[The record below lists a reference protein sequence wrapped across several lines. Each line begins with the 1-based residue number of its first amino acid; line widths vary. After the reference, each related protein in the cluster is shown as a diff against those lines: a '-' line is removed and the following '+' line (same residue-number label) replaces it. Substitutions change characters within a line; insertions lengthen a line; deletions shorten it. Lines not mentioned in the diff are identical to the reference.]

1 MFGYPVTMAGHPRR
15 TAFLGTLM
23 MLVAFISALWV
34 HELPTTALRV
44 IAYVLLF
51 VVAALGFVMSFR
63 DYS

>member
-1 MFGYPVTMAGHPRR
+1 
-15 TAFLGTLM
+15 M

-34 HELPTTALRV
+34 HDLPTTALRV

-51 VVAALGFVMSFR
+51 LLAAVGFVMSFR

>member
-1 MFGYPVTMAGHPRR
+1 MARHPRR

-34 HELPTTALRV
+34 HELPGTALQV

-51 VVAALGFVMSFR
+51 LIAAVGFVMSFW

>member
-1 MFGYPVTMAGHPRR
+1 MAGHPRR

-23 MLVAFISALWV
+23 MLAAFVTGLWV

-51 VVAALGFVMSFR
+51 LFAALGFVLSFR

>member
-1 MFGYPVTMAGHPRR
+1 MAGHPRR

-34 HELPTTALRV
+34 HELPATALQV

-51 VVAALGFVMSFR
+51 LLAAVGFVMSFR

>member
-1 MFGYPVTMAGHPRR
+1 
-15 TAFLGTLM
+15 M
-23 MLVAFISALWV
+23 MLVAFVSALLV

-51 VVAALGFVMSFR
+51 LLAAVGFVMSFR